1 MSKWS
6 GKIPKGAKLDKP
18 SPTSKPLLL
27 SKSEMQ
33 QAAAAWRQ
41 GKLATVQPTHGRKQ
55 LKKANIPHDDE
66 VEQAV
71 LGSMMVEARAV
82 QVARQFLKADHFF
95 NPAHKL
101 VFEAMLKIADAGS
114 EVDIVTVSSKLR
126 DAAKL
131 DNTVSGA
138 DLAEFIN
145 RVTTAA
151 HVEHYSKIVA
161 GLYLEREII
170 RCCGELAMRQTNDLL
185 DRLRALHLEKE
196 SLNAPFMFTYE
207 HGLVAVLEALENPPK
222 GAIFKTYYPTI
233 DACWHAIK
241 KGEVNTWGAATND
254 GKSVMLLNLLDRAA
268 MDKKRCLYVGTEMS
282 AIETVSRHLSIQ
294 AGVEAWRIRKPEL
307 DRGHFSKISTVMADV
322 MSKMQVSILDDPE
335 PDLAKIEAA
344 IYNCKPDIV
353 FLDYLERF
361 SMPRAENLRLQIKE
375 FMRRLKTMARRNNVV
390 VHLAAQLNRDVY
402 GSEERPPTLADLS
415 ESSAIEKESDRV
427 ILLWSQRAKP
437 AYRKGPDAQP
447 APPPVVLRDHHRLI
461 QAIGAKNRHGP
472 KGLTF
477 EFVLSE
483 INLKVQEMKEYQDPF
498 NRTLDKGE

>member
-6 GKIPKGAKLDKP
+6 GKIPKGALKDSTAKKP
-18 SPTSKPLLL
+18 PLL
-27 SKSEMQ
+27 SKAEMT
-33 QAAAAWRQ
+33 AAATAWRS
-41 GKLATVQPTHGRKQ
+41 GKLATAQPTHGRKQ

-71 LGSMMVEARAV
+71 LGSMLIESRAV
-82 QVARQFLKADHFF
+82 QVARQFLRPEHFY
-95 NPAHKL
+95 NEAHRT
-101 VFEAMLKIADAGS
+101 VFTAILQIADGGA
-114 EVDIVTVSSKLR
+114 EVDVVMVSSKLR
-126 DAAKL
+126 DTGKFETMITGPDIAAFV
-131 DNTVSGA
+131 DRVVSAG
-138 DLAEFIN
+138 
-145 RVTTAA
+145 
-151 HVEHYSKIVA
+151 HVEHYAKIVA

-170 RCCGELAMRQTNDLL
+170 RTCGELAMKQTAELL

-207 HGLVAVLEALENPPK
+207 HGLAAVMESLEAPK
-222 GAIFKTYYPTI
+222 VGNVFKTYYPTI
-233 DACWHAIK
+233 DACWHAMK
-241 KGEVNTWGAATND
+241 KGEINTWGAATND

-294 AGVEAWRIRKPEL
+294 ANVEAWRIRKPEL
-307 DRGHFSKISTVMADV
+307 EKPHLTKIHHAMADV

-375 FMRRLKTMARRNNVV
+375 FMRRLKTLARRNEVV
-390 VHLAAQLNRDVY
+390 IHLAAQLNRDVY

-427 ILLWSQRAKP
+427 ILLWSQRAPQKFRP
-437 AYRKGPDAQP
+437 KGPDAQP
-447 APPPVVLRDHHRLI
+447 LPPAPVLKDHHRLI

-498 NRTLDKGE
+498 NRTINEGE